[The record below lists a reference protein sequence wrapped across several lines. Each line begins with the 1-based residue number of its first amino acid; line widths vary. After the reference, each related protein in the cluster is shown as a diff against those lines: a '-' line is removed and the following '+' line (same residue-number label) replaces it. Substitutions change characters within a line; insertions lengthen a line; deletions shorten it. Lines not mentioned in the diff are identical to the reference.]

1 MGVRTAISASP
12 VATSSQMGLAPRPF
26 RLTEQIRHAPIAVSQ
41 VSHPPRQERAMT
53 QARTEPAEPNGSAVK
68 RAVSELDRLILAFED
83 ASEAVLV
90 VDGEGR
96 IIRANPASGRAF
108 GCPAS
113 ELVNRPIASLIA
125 ASDATD
131 QPPLSGQA
139 KRWTGEVVARHGN
152 GGEFRAR
159 MSLTD
164 CGELVG
170 PGPAQSTGSGQAQGQ
185 GANRFSLAVL
195 QEPVA
200 GLPTPSANRAEAAW
214 RALVENAPN
223 IIQTQKM
230 EAIGHLAVGIA
241 HDFNNL
247 LTAITSYIQLAMMRA
262 SPDERLHSYLEEA
275 DKASERAASLTR
287 QLLAFSRKESVE
299 PQTLDLN
306 ALIME
311 MDKLLHPLIGI
322 GENIELWI
330 ELSAEPCLLKAD
342 RSQMEQVIMNLVINA
357 VDAMPDGGKLT
368 IKTGIVP
375 GSAQSPGFEHQRHVS
390 LEVADT
396 GIGMDEKVKERIFE
410 PFFTTKIPGKGT
422 GLGLSTCYGIVT
434 QMGGRIAVDSA
445 PGKGAAFTVLIPQA
459 EDAPK
464 TL

>member
-1 MGVRTAISASP
+1 
-12 VATSSQMGLAPRPF
+12 
-26 RLTEQIRHAPIAVSQ
+26 
-41 VSHPPRQERAMT
+41 
-53 QARTEPAEPNGSAVK
+53 
-68 RAVSELDRLILAFED
+68 
-83 ASEAVLV
+83 
-90 VDGEGR
+90 
-96 IIRANPASGRAF
+96 
-108 GCPAS
+108 
-113 ELVNRPIASLIA
+113 
-125 ASDATD
+125 
-131 QPPLSGQA
+131 
-139 KRWTGEVVARHGN
+139 
-152 GGEFRAR
+152 
-159 MSLTD
+159 
-164 CGELVG
+164 
-170 PGPAQSTGSGQAQGQ
+170 
-185 GANRFSLAVL
+185 
-195 QEPVA
+195 
-200 GLPTPSANRAEAAW
+200 AAW